1 MSRRWC
7 FPFAAV
13 VGQADVKEALL
24 IALVNPKT
32 GGVLVAGEKG
42 SAKSVLVRSL
52 SQLTLSERIVELPLN
67 VTEDQVFGNIDLEQA
82 MISGKKVFSPGLLA
96 RAQEI
101 DNLEKQLK
109 AQAMMVET
117 AQSSLQRAS
126 YAYNDALARQNSLRS
141 SA

>member
-42 SAKSVLVRSL
+42 SAKSVLVRAL
-52 SQLTLSERIVELPLN
+52 AQLAPTERLVELPLN
-67 VTEDQVFGNIDLEQA
+67 ASEDQVFGNIDLEQA
-82 MISGKKVFSPGLLA
+82 LTSG
-96 RAQEI
+96 
-101 DNLEKQLK
+101 
-109 AQAMMVET
+109 
-117 AQSSLQRAS
+117 
-126 YAYNDALARQNSLRS
+126 
-141 SA
+141 